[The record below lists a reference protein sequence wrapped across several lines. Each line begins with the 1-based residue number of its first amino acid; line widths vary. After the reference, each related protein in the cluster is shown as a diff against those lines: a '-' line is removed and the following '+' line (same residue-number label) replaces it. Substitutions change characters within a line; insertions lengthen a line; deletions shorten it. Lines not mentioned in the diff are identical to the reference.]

1 MLIVLLATRIKV
13 CIWHPEQLCVS
24 KDDRVVTAFCN
35 RLPGKCNIPWGR
47 EMKHF
52 VSFVVAKWREI
63 LYNRGEFRGEL

>member
-24 KDDRVVTAFCN
+24 KDDRRLQLFVTGW
-35 RLPGKCNIPWGR
+35 GKCNIPWGR

-52 VSFVVAKWREI
+52 VSLTVAKWREI
-63 LYNRGEFRGEL
+63 LYNREGFRGEL